1 MGRNA
6 VVVVNYG
13 SAELVEENLGPLSA
27 VRPDLRVVVVDS
39 FSSDDEQ
46 RRVARLGVDRGW
58 TTVLLS
64 ENAGF
69 GGGVNRGV
77 EAALE
82 AGASAVLVVNPDAR
96 LHAADAAALLAAALE
111 GDARDVV
118 APVIRRPDG
127 TLWSAGTDL
136 YLDDGSMAGVR
147 HRAVHAGRPREF
159 WVSGACFAI
168 SADLWRLVGGLDEAY
183 FLYWEDVDFTWR
195 VRAAG
200 GRVRILDT
208 ASAVHDE
215 GGTHD
220 DQTAGRAKSET
231 FYYYNIRN
239 RMLFAQRWLDEATAR
254 RWRRTALRTSWGI
267 LLQGGRRQLITSVA
281 PWRALIRGLRD
292 GRRGITGPRA

>member
-1 MGRNA
+1 MGGNA

-27 VRPDLRVVVVDS
+27 VRSDLRVVVVDS

-46 RRVARLGVDRGW
+46 RRVAQLGVDRGW
-58 TTVLLS
+58 TTVLLP

-96 LHAADAAALLAAALE
+96 LDAADAAALLAAALE